1 MHHLR
6 DSAIPAGLLSD
17 FDEILR
23 RWWIPKSVV
32 LSKNLTS
39 WLKQLKIVKISNF
52 AARVIENLWENAPT
66 AENAYNLVVYPPKAT
81 KLKTKKIYLHMR
93 TNAENF
99 VKNMQNSRLWWAN
112 LWAKFE
118 ILTVLIAVF
127 PHFWPYER
135 EIWQGGA
142 DRLSKCNSTGMAA
155 L

>member
-32 LSKNLTS
+32 LSKNSTS

-66 AENAYNLVVYPPKAT
+66 AENAYNLVVYPPKAI
-81 KLKTKKIYLHMR
+81 KLKTKKY
-93 TNAENF
+93 TNIC
-99 VKNMQNSRLWWAN
+99 VQTLRIS
-112 LWAKFE
+112 
-118 ILTVLIAVF
+118 
-127 PHFWPYER
+127 
-135 EIWQGGA
+135 
-142 DRLSKCNSTGMAA
+142 
-155 L
+155 